1 MGDKSRSKVLRMKI
15 SYSGLHFLA
24 VCGVKR
30 LQLKQFRSK
39 WKDLLDAPLKQ
50 KTKVHN
56 KNAIFVMVRGEISVN
71 VWTIY
76 KEIQEMEL

>member
-1 MGDKSRSKVLRMKI
+1 MGDKSRSKVLRMKK

-24 VCGVKR
+24 FCGVKR

-50 KTKVHN
+50 TTKVQN
-56 KNAIFVMVRGEISVN
+56 KNAITVVARGEMSVN
-71 VWTIY
+71 A
-76 KEIQEMEL
+76 

>member
-1 MGDKSRSKVLRMKI
+1 MGDKSRSKVLRMKK

-39 WKDLLDAPLKQ
+39 WEDLLDAPVKQ
-50 KTKVHN
+50 KTKVQN
-56 KNAIFVMVRGEISVN
+56 KNAIFVAVRGEMSVN
-71 VWTIY
+71 AWTIY